1 MKKGIWTRYGMTQAQ
16 YRVLVS
22 LRPGCWIC
30 NRLKKN
36 DGSPLRLYVD
46 HDHKTGRVRGRLC
59 YSCNR
64 RLIGRR
70 RDHVIYEKAA
80 AYLKSGFDGRQIKF
94 GKIEI
99 EVSAPAVRLRRR
111 KAS

>member
-1 MKKGIWTRYGMTQAQ
+1 MKPMIWTRYGMTEDQ
-16 YRVLVS
+16 YREFLT

-30 NRLKKN
+30 RRMTKL

-70 RDHVIYEKAA
+70 RDHRVYEHAA
-80 AYLKSGFDGRQIKF
+80 AYLKSPFDGRQIETGEAK
-94 GKIEI
+94 
-99 EVSAPAVRLRRR
+99 VSAPPVRLRRR
-111 KAS
+111 PKR